1 MKSGHACESVSHSA
15 RDMNLNHH
23 LPLAS
28 CALKPELGSQYHG
41 PGCLEVSERLC
52 NGLSDQSGLENFMSH
67 CNEGEADGTV
77 ISEDDSRSLPSSTVE
92 DEDDLTPEIRQA
104 YRIFQ
109 SFLSEKHK
117 ATTAPFWQP
126 VGPGSQGDQ
135 APDGE
140 MCFKKMD
147 DKFVNREYESIT
159 AFVADFRLML
169 ENCYRFHGVHHWM
182 SKQAQKLEMI
192 LEQKLTLLSRTL
204 REKTTLAVTSK
215 GRFGTEDEKGP
226 AGASS
231 RRRSVPRSL
240 AAITVGGSESIMV
253 QALRL
258 EELQRAKEEKRQR
271 ELEKK
276 EAEEVSVKE
285 MEEWERSL
293 LSLADPWSIRT
304 MWELPAIGHFLCLA
318 QTALN
323 LPEIVFYELERCLLM
338 PRCSSFLSKVMTSL
352 LCPPHKRPTLHRRP
366 PLPYRKWEAELRRRV
381 QGWYQAVGRSEDQV
395 GRAEQLGLCHQF
407 FWTVGEMNPLEE
419 TPFHLLPFNRRV
431 WLLKGLCD
439 HVYETQKD
447 VQDAVLGQP
456 IHECRESILGYD
468 GQENTYIHFPHFCGA
483 DLRIYRQS
491 PCLEMEFPLPL
502 FHVKRSEE
510 ALSSEKTAVK
520 DEMNKGSFLYVDAV
534 KVENDSSG
542 DVEMCAWGLQGDSLH
557 DGEELNQKCPSGVHL
572 QCKEDSGGIQEKS
585 MELKHLKEE
594 QESNIEPC
602 FRVGDSCY
610 KGKSPALSLRTD
622 DVSQQTVDEK
632 RLCAECSGASPHL
645 CTHCHTIIQ
654 PKINS
659 RRDQSKGKMGTTKRK
674 KRKKKSESTRKT
686 NTGKLNIKARRLK
699 KRLHRADNIRK
710 KKQKLRRKLNVKIV
724 SVKRKTG
731 PVEPSLQLVCSSLDD
746 LRGLISRTEDELDQ
760 INSTK
765 KRSVRLQHKRS
776 TVKELHIT
784 LVRLLNELLPWE
796 PKLVKAFQKNRARM
810 KKEFDDFK
818 KHPEYENFTREQ
830 MDSGEDLSLSTE
842 TTREPEDEVK
852 AVRTLTADSD
862 VTEHL
867 NQFESHK
874 SRCPDFRPEV
884 IMTGNETGPFTR
896 ASKRRHIN
904 AVNEEQSTFKK
915 GKMDPESSSSFTP
928 NIGALISDPTSAK
941 PQEPSER
948 ASGLSE
954 PVRSFQG
961 TSKHIQALLA
971 KSVGN
976 KVTLINHPNT
986 AVIAQRMGKTLS
998 STHQPVQTLSTHPSL
1013 TQLEPVCTVTQ
1024 TSKPENT
1031 EAVVYKTAG
1040 GLGLLTKG
1048 GTSVKFSVQPISNHK
1063 PGEKVTQ
1070 QVFILPSNLLIQSTE
1085 IKAAQQSP
1093 DLTSVSVPNTTNTVP
1108 ENKVPVQQVAPL
1120 KETSEVRTPCA
1131 AVLPSLRTLP
1141 KTTGGSTVPK
1151 KTEPKVV
1158 PNKSTTK
1165 PDAKQELRTVCIRDS
1180 QSILVTTRGGNT
1192 GVVKVQTSE
1201 QSGTLKPSPVFAIS
1215 PQLKAFLVSKSF
1227 TSTTQS
1233 GPGTITPVMN
1243 RESLS
1248 KDIIPVSSTGILTSS
1263 VLNQTLSSDSTS
1275 AQTLLTAKPLLLS
1288 TSKISDSVRL
1298 TVKDVHKVQQNTSV
1312 MQSGSRPSD
1321 HQSTFQKVF
1330 LVGPSTNLT
1339 SAATKITTTTAT
1351 CTVPGSRFMFINH
1364 SHDNSTRVIPKD
1376 VPFTSPALD
1385 ALKIIPNLHGCTTSG
1400 PVTNIQ
1406 SISLS
1411 GLTSSRILGTSTKT
1425 TPVIVSRVHA
1435 TSMSSGL
1442 QNKDVARSS
1451 ESVNSESLL
1460 KAAGS
1465 VEGKTFSTLGTG
1477 HMASSELL
1485 SVVKRDTSVST
1496 PVSVLSSLNSK
1507 TGLVVGSSV
1516 SDISSSF
1523 SGSFLSKHTT
1533 LPLHCVTAGKPQA
1546 ISSLCTSPSS
1556 INTCTAGLS
1565 HHLSISSTVQTQTSN
1580 ISTLTSPGVVTSG
1593 MRPPN
1598 SEKIVINTS
1607 APLAPGTQL
1616 LINNTRFVV
1625 PPQGL
1630 GPGSHVLLISNS
1642 SHGVAPSPPR
1652 GLNASGPFPSV
1663 VQGMKTQQTLLRLPS
1678 PTTSKAG
1685 VHQQVNMIASRSSA
1699 PVPQPLH
1706 AGVSSEQPGL
1716 ANIVRFPVFHTSDG
1730 KGLVVTPSHRPSETS
1745 VVCSLPQGPLL
1756 NTTSARPPPHNQ
1768 VVPAVRTVISQ
1779 NAPVNS
1785 TISRMQKLPV
1795 ATVPPVGCLNISSEV
1810 TPVATVPPSL
1820 STVIMTQRQPI
1831 RAVQPGAYGNPVIL
1845 HQQPQTQSKSVVQIT
1860 SSTLTNSTASKLL
1873 LSPDGAIL
1881 NIVQASTP
1889 SNVEVPGKPMRAHVD
1904 VPTVSR
1910 VTVPVLHT
1918 KTDHPEGLNH

>member
-1 MKSGHACESVSHSA
+1 M
-15 RDMNLNHH
+15 
-23 LPLAS
+23 
-28 CALKPELGSQYHG
+28 
-41 PGCLEVSERLC
+41 
-52 NGLSDQSGLENFMSH
+52 
-67 CNEGEADGTV
+67 
-77 ISEDDSRSLPSSTVE
+77 
-92 DEDDLTPEIRQA
+92 
-104 YRIFQ
+104 
-109 SFLSEKHK
+109 
-117 ATTAPFWQP
+117 
-126 VGPGSQGDQ
+126 
-135 APDGE
+135 
-140 MCFKKMD
+140 
-147 DKFVNREYESIT
+147 
-159 AFVADFRLML
+159 
-169 ENCYRFHGVHHWM
+169 
-182 SKQAQKLEMI
+182 
-192 LEQKLTLLSRTL
+192 
-204 REKTTLAVTSK
+204 
-215 GRFGTEDEKGP
+215 
-226 AGASS
+226 
-231 RRRSVPRSL
+231 
-240 AAITVGGSESIMV
+240 
-253 QALRL
+253 
-258 EELQRAKEEKRQR
+258 
-271 ELEKK
+271 
-276 EAEEVSVKE
+276 
-285 MEEWERSL
+285 
-293 LSLADPWSIRT
+293 
-304 MWELPAIGHFLCLA
+304 
-318 QTALN
+318 
-323 LPEIVFYELERCLLM
+323 
-338 PRCSSFLSKVMTSL
+338 
-352 LCPPHKRPTLHRRP
+352 
-366 PLPYRKWEAELRRRV
+366 
-381 QGWYQAVGRSEDQV
+381 
-395 GRAEQLGLCHQF
+395 
-407 FWTVGEMNPLEE
+407 
-419 TPFHLLPFNRRV
+419 
-431 WLLKGLCD
+431 
-439 HVYETQKD
+439 
-447 VQDAVLGQP
+447 
-456 IHECRESILGYD
+456 
-468 GQENTYIHFPHFCGA
+468 
-483 DLRIYRQS
+483 
-491 PCLEMEFPLPL
+491 
-502 FHVKRSEE
+502 
-510 ALSSEKTAVK
+510 
-520 DEMNKGSFLYVDAV
+520 
-534 KVENDSSG
+534 
-542 DVEMCAWGLQGDSLH
+542 
-557 DGEELNQKCPSGVHL
+557 
-572 QCKEDSGGIQEKS
+572 
-585 MELKHLKEE
+585 
-594 QESNIEPC
+594 
-602 FRVGDSCY
+602 
-610 KGKSPALSLRTD
+610 
-622 DVSQQTVDEK
+622 
-632 RLCAECSGASPHL
+632 
-645 CTHCHTIIQ
+645 
-654 PKINS
+654 
-659 RRDQSKGKMGTTKRK
+659 
-674 KRKKKSESTRKT
+674 
-686 NTGKLNIKARRLK
+686 
-699 KRLHRADNIRK
+699 
-710 KKQKLRRKLNVKIV
+710 
-724 SVKRKTG
+724 
-731 PVEPSLQLVCSSLDD
+731 
-746 LRGLISRTEDELDQ
+746 
-760 INSTK
+760 
-765 KRSVRLQHKRS
+765 RLQHKRS

-986 AVIAQRMGKTLS
+986 AVIAQRMGKTLW
-998 STHQPVQTLSTHPSL
+998 STHQPVQTLSTHPPL

-1048 GTSVKFSVQPISNHK
+1048 GTSVKFSVQPILNHK

-1201 QSGTLKPSPVFAIS
+1201 QSGTLNPSPVFAIS

-1288 TSKISDSVRL
+1288 TSKSSDSVRL

-1860 SSTLTNSTASKLL
+1860 SSALTNSTASKLL

-1889 SNVEVPGKPMRAHVD
+1889 SNVEVLGKPMRAHVD
-1904 VPTVSR
+1904 VSR